1 MRQSC
6 KLNLI
11 PFALFVHSNCR
22 LAFASAFLSAFF
34 LSLYSFCCSGV
45 IASYAFLTHLL
56 AKHCG
61 LEAFEFIYNIG
72 NCHIYEEHIN
82 ALKNQVLNDCYQ
94 FPTIEIMQVYENIN
108 DYKVTDFKIN
118 NYKCN
123 DAIFMKIIA

>member
-1 MRQSC
+1 M
-6 KLNLI
+6 
-11 PFALFVHSNCR
+11 PFN
-22 LAFASAFLSAFF
+22 
-34 LSLYSFCCSGV
+34 

-72 NCHIYEEHIN
+72 NCHIYEEHID
-82 ALKNQVLNDCYQ
+82 ALKSQVLNDCFE

-108 DYKVTDFKIN
+108 DYKVIDFKIN